1 MRPIS
6 TAMGRLLQFI
16 AFLFVVRYVLRALSR
31 WLGGAE
37 RQQVGG
43 RSQQAPGGASMKP
56 IYRGQMVRDPVCGVF
71 VPRERAIEERQ
82 DGEVRH
88 FCSEKCRQAFQVS
101 AT

>member
-1 MRPIS
+1 M
-6 TAMGRLLQFI
+6 
-16 AFLFVVRYVLRALSR
+16 FVVRYVFRALSR
-31 WLGGAE
+31 WLGGVE

-43 RSQQAPGGASMKP
+43 HSQQAPGGASAKP

-71 VPRERAIEERQ
+71 VPRERAIEERK

-88 FCSEKCRQAFQVS
+88 FCSEDCRQAFQVR

>member
-1 MRPIS
+1 
-6 TAMGRLLQFI
+6 MGRLLQFI
-16 AFLFVVRYVLRALSR
+16 AFLFVVRYVFRALSR

-43 RSQQAPGGASMKP
+43 QSPGGGAMKP

-88 FCSEKCRQAFQVS
+88 FCCEECRQAFRVS
-101 AT
+101 VT

>member
-1 MRPIS
+1 
-6 TAMGRLLQFI
+6 MGRLLQFI
-16 AFLFVVRYVLRALSR
+16 VVMWVVRYAFRAISR

-43 RSQQAPGGASMKP
+43 EFSEGAPAKP

-71 VPRERAIEERQ
+71 VPRERAIEAHQ
-82 DGEVRH
+82 GGAVQH
-88 FCSEKCRQAFQVS
+88 FCSENCRQAFQVD

>member
-1 MRPIS
+1 
-6 TAMGRLLQFI
+6 MGRLLQFI
-16 AFLFVVRYVLRALSR
+16 ALMFVVRYVLRALSR

-43 RSQQAPGGASMKP
+43 RSPGGGSMKP

-71 VPRERAIEERQ
+71 VPKERAIEERQ

-88 FCSEKCRQAFQVS
+88 FCSEKCRQAFKVS
-101 AT
+101 VT